1 MTAPR
6 NRPPK
11 APLTGAFL
19 FWAAIAVLAP
29 IPTATAARGL
39 ADTPPAQVDFV
50 IDGDTL
56 VLTDRRH
63 VRLIG
68 INAPELA
75 HTCHADTRA
84 PVRDK
89 DCTPTREEPLAQE
102 ARQRLQ
108 SLVAKKSIT
117 LVTGEDDHDQYGRLL
132 AHLRLADGTD
142 PEEALLQQ
150 GLASVIAIPP
160 NLDRLAR
167 YQAIEARAR
176 AEHRGLWGV
185 AYFTP
190 LSADRLSPD
199 QTGYRFIQGRISRIG
214 RSRQYVYLDLGPR
227 LSIMV
232 AHADWERYFS
242 VRPESL
248 RDRNIEARGWITQ
261 YDGKLRLRLRHPAML
276 RTTQ

>member
-29 IPTATAARGL
+29 IPGASAARGP
-39 ADTPPAQVDFV
+39 ADPQPAQVDFV

-75 HTCHADTRA
+75 YTCHTGTRN

-89 DCTPTREEPLAQE
+89 DCTPTRAEPLAQA

-117 LVTGEDDHDQYGRLL
+117 LVTGEDGHDHYGRLL

-167 YQAIEARAR
+167 YQAIEAEAR
-176 AEHRGLWGV
+176 AARRGLWGE
-185 AYFTP
+185 AYFAP
-190 LSADRLSPD
+190 QSADQLGPG
-199 QTGYRFIQGRISRIG
+199 QTGYRFIHGRISRIG
-214 RSRQYVYLDLGPR
+214 RSRQYIYLDLGPR
-227 LSIMV
+227 LAIMV

-242 VRPESL
+242 GRPESL
-248 RDRNIEARGWITQ
+248 RDRNIEVRGWITE

-276 RTTQ
+276 RATQ